1 MNDHFNVWND
11 EVEVSTKELI
21 YNVINKPKKIE
32 EEKQILQEIMH
43 DDITKENI

>member
-11 EVEVSTKELI
+11 EVEVSTNELI